1 MKGEVLLREVVGL
14 YKLIQLIDAGRWE
27 IENILVISQ
36 WEMGDYPKIGR
47 LPMGDGRFVANYPIS
62 RWEMGDSDPTVPPPF
77 SFTGKERRHF

>member
-36 WEMGDYPKIGR
+36 WEMGDLWQITPS
-47 LPMGDGRFVANYPIS
+47 PDGR
-62 RWEMGDSDPTVPPPF
+62 WEIRTPLTPPAQMFRYIPTF
-77 SFTGKERRHF
+77 WKKEWGRT